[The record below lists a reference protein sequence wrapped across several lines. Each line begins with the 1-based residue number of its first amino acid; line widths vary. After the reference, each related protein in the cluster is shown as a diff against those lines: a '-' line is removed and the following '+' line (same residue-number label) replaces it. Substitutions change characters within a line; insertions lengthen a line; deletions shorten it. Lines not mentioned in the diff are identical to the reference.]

1 MYNRILKRPMFK
13 RGGSSFQSQ
22 GTGITSPYDTPR
34 KNYDAGAWGKWEDQV
49 RDTTKDKT
57 TTMQDV
63 VHGFSAL
70 GNPYKESGE
79 AKTIGEMLFEGS
91 QAVSGA
97 RGKRAEGERAGEL
110 EILKSKSDRM
120 LKKEERAWTE
130 DQSEIER
137 KFRKALADQQEK
149 LQRDLTEQE
158 KVHLLERI
166 KLEHENKMEQIGE
179 AAKYQ
184 EQYLKKEPRN
194 RQKARNRETL
204 LKLAADPKNKSSEF
218 IGLYLNELADG
229 YTDGDIASSAAN
241 VINPRLYTKDTDGN
255 WGYDTANLSVD
266 RVWFDAASSQW
277 LVFKDTNGDSMA
289 DGAPIYSSVNVED
302 AITFLKRQ
310 PKKEES
316 EGEDEDTPLN
326 DPFAE
331 DEDTP
336 LDDPFIGNEE
346 SNIKKVDQNGNV
358 IKTQPDFTYLNKEQ
372 KKWIQSLSGHGS
384 LGEADVSLEDDPA
397 AKEVE
402 LLTRW
407 WKTEMNKTQ

>member
-34 KNYDAGAWGKWEDQV
+34 KNYNVGAWGAWEDQV

-97 RGKRAEGERAGEL
+97 RGKRAEAERAGEL

-204 LKLAADPKNKSSEF
+204 LKLAADPKNTSSEF

-331 DEDTP
+331 DEDKLLEDT
-336 LDDPFIGNEE
+336 FIGNEE

>member
-34 KNYDAGAWGKWEDQV
+34 KNYNVGAWGAWEDQV

-336 LDDPFIGNEE
+336 LDDPFSGNEE

-384 LGEADVSLEDDPA
+384 LGEADISLEDDPA

>member
-1 MYNRILKRPMFK
+1 MFK

-34 KNYDAGAWGKWEDQV
+34 KNYNVGAWGVWEDQV

-137 KFRKALADQQEK
+137 KFRKELADQQEK

-204 LKLAADPKNKSSEF
+204 LKISQDPKNEASEF
-218 IGLYLNELADG
+218 IGVYLNELADG
-229 YTDGDIASSAAN
+229 YTDGDLASEKNLSQ
-241 VINPRLYTKDTDGN
+241 VINPLSYTKVDGK
-255 WGYDTANLSVD
+255 WGYDSAELTVD
-266 RVWFDAASSQW
+266 RVWFDPITATW
-277 LVFKDTNGDSMA
+277 LVFQDTNGDSMA

-331 DEDTP
+331 DEDKP
-336 LDDPFIGNEE
+336 LEDPFIGNEE
-346 SNIKKVDQNGNV
+346 SNIKKVDPNGNV

-372 KKWIQSLSGHGS
+372 KKWMQSLSGHGS
-384 LGEADVSLEDDPA
+384 LGEADISLEDDPA
-397 AKEVE
+397 AKEVD

>member
-1 MYNRILKRPMFK
+1 
-13 RGGSSFQSQ
+13 
-22 GTGITSPYDTPR
+22 
-34 KNYDAGAWGKWEDQV
+34 
-49 RDTTKDKT
+49 
-57 TTMQDV
+57 
-63 VHGFSAL
+63 
-70 GNPYKESGE
+70 
-79 AKTIGEMLFEGS
+79 
-91 QAVSGA
+91 
-97 RGKRAEGERAGEL
+97 
-110 EILKSKSDRM
+110 
-120 LKKEERAWTE
+120 
-130 DQSEIER
+130 
-137 KFRKALADQQEK
+137 
-149 LQRDLTEQE
+149 
-158 KVHLLERI
+158 
-166 KLEHENKMEQIGE
+166 
-179 AAKYQ
+179 
-184 EQYLKKEPRN
+184 
-194 RQKARNRETL
+194 
-204 LKLAADPKNKSSEF
+204 
-218 IGLYLNELADG
+218 
-229 YTDGDIASSAAN
+229 
-241 VINPRLYTKDTDGN
+241 
-255 WGYDTANLSVD
+255 VD
-266 RVWFDAASSQW
+266 RVWFDPITATW
-277 LVFKDTNGDSMA
+277 LVFQDTNGDSMA

-384 LGEADVSLEDDPA
+384 LGEADISLEDDPA

>member
-1 MYNRILKRPMFK
+1 MFK

-34 KNYDAGAWGKWEDQV
+34 KNYNVGAWGVWEDQV

-204 LKLAADPKNKSSEF
+204 LKISQDPKNESSEF
-218 IGLYLNELADG
+218 IGVYLNELADG
-229 YTDGDIASSAAN
+229 YTDGDLASEKNLSQ
-241 VINPRLYTKDTDGN
+241 VINPLSYTKVDGK
-255 WGYDTANLSVD
+255 WGYDSAELTVD
-266 RVWFDAASSQW
+266 RVWFDPITATW
-277 LVFKDTNGDSMA
+277 LVFQDTNGDSMA

-384 LGEADVSLEDDPA
+384 LGEADISLEDDPA

>member
-34 KNYDAGAWGKWEDQV
+34 KNYNVGAWGAWEDQV

-97 RGKRAEGERAGEL
+97 RGKRAEAERAGEL

-137 KFRKALADQQEK
+137 KFRKELADQQEK

-204 LKLAADPKNKSSEF
+204 LKLAADPKNTSSEF

-255 WGYDTANLSVD
+255 SGYDTANLSVD

-331 DEDTP
+331 DEDKP
-336 LDDPFIGNEE
+336 LEDPFIGNEE

-372 KKWIQSLSGHGS
+372 KKWMQSLSGHGS
-384 LGEADVSLEDDPA
+384 LGEADISLEDDPA
-397 AKEVE
+397 AKEVD